1 MSNKVINKN
10 NLLSSVLEDSNRLT
24 PFILALL
31 DDLNSQK
38 YLSYYVCYLFKSYT
52 EIKNP
57 KHVTVLCLEDP
68 KKENFVLKNRVEL
81 NHNITLINEDDLNII
96 NYGREFRNELTAKLS
111 TYKKNDQDNV
121 LVIDSIVPLYMS
133 QSETSYEVATKNICS
148 WIIGLHSIFS
158 HIVFILHT
166 DFTFERYLEL
176 SFQNLATVVVDFRL
190 NSGLPNKQIFCP
202 LTKLTN
208 NSIHVHIIAK
218 KKHPRTHLKVVRKHE
233 HFQVDENTGQIT
245 NYWSNEQLD
254 AIELNNST
262 KQKIEPNKSSLLP
275 ESTFNLGLK
284 KDEQEAKDDL
294 ILPYMRKN
302 TNTNIHTNVANTN
315 INNGNGLGDNS
326 KIVSHVVYHYDQ
338 FDDFDEDDPDDDLDI

>member
-148 WIIGLHSIFS
+148 WIIGLHSVFS

-176 SFQNLATVVVDFRL
+176 S
-190 NSGLPNKQIFCP
+190 
-202 LTKLTN
+202 
-208 NSIHVHIIAK
+208 
-218 KKHPRTHLKVVRKHE
+218 
-233 HFQVDENTGQIT
+233 
-245 NYWSNEQLD
+245 
-254 AIELNNST
+254 
-262 KQKIEPNKSSLLP
+262 
-275 ESTFNLGLK
+275 
-284 KDEQEAKDDL
+284 
-294 ILPYMRKN
+294 
-302 TNTNIHTNVANTN
+302 
-315 INNGNGLGDNS
+315 
-326 KIVSHVVYHYDQ
+326 
-338 FDDFDEDDPDDDLDI
+338 